1 MKRTARS
8 LVAVLLTTGLAFAGF
23 GSGLGSGFGSGGA
36 TVHGGGLGCCRDIA

>member
-23 GSGLGSGFGSGGA
+23 GSGLGSGFGSGGTTVNGGA
-36 TVHGGGLGCCRDIA
+36 TGCCRDIA